1 MALKGPRLTKRN
13 NDHDHDHG
21 VRTIN
26 MEISFYRTRGT
37 IHGELA
43 VYSNILFPLLPPPS
57 PPQGPINTTLN
68 SNNKNTWTSL
78 PVTVVKL

>member
-43 VYSNILFPLLPPPS
+43 VYSNILFPLLPPPLPL
-57 PPQGPINTTLN
+57 PPPPRGPSTTL
-68 SNNKNTWTSL
+68 STATARTL
-78 PVTVVKL
+78 GHLYQ

>member
-43 VYSNILFPLLPPPS
+43 VYSNILFPLLLPPP
-57 PPQGPINTTLN
+57 PRGPSTTFSTTTTRTLGH
-68 SNNKNTWTSL
+68 L
-78 PVTVVKL
+78 YQ